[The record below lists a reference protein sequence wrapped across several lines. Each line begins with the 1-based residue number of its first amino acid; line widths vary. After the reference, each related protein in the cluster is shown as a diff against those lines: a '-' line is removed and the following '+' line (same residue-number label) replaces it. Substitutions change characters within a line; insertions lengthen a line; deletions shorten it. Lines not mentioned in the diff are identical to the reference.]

1 MQTIQASIKWLRE
14 SPFNHRRTFN
24 QAKLIELAQS
34 IEQIGIL
41 QPIVVREL
49 PSEQQD
55 IWVRYE
61 IVAGH
66 RRFRAAAIA
75 GLEEVPVMITSM
87 SEEQARIAQLTEN
100 VQRED
105 VSPIEE
111 ANGYRALMD
120 NHGMTVD
127 DLKEK
132 TGKSRSH
139 IYNTLSLTKLGGAA
153 SDLVAD
159 GTIGREI
166 GVLIARLPESLQ
178 QRGIDLVTIQVDDKT
193 TALSYRQAKKALA
206 ERLYIS
212 IASAPFDTAC
222 NQLAKMVGACTVCP
236 KLSQNDPGLAAELD
250 PDVCTDPECYRGKT
264 KAHLVNLSLAH
275 KAAGGHVVAPE
286 EESDILAHPAASWF
300 IGHRDVNDQIDTPQG
315 KVTIKEALQA
325 LKEEGASVPTT
336 KLLIQEDAGKAT
348 ELIRQDDYHELR
360 RRLNPEPDETPTRPA
375 PAAHQPPPWKSELH
389 ERCFQHRM
397 DIKAACMKAALTS
410 HRNGEELRW
419 ILCSQ
424 LDIMGDVPDMILDH
438 FGWREQVEAQDLNTY
453 DIGEWVAEHLVPSLT
468 TEQCAAAL
476 VCVLLSDA
484 PFGNP
489 YGQDRDAHIERLL
502 VMADNYGVEIPA
514 LQATQADDDANGDD
528 DVDQED
534 ATAEAVEGA

>member
-1 MQTIQASIKWLRE
+1 MQSMQASIKALRE

-24 QAKLIELAQS
+24 QTKLAELAES
-34 IEQIGIL
+34 IKQVGIL

-66 RRFRAAAIA
+66 RRYRAAQLADLA
-75 GLEEVPVMITSM
+75 EVPVVVSTMN
-87 SEEQARIAQLTEN
+87 EEQARIAQLTEN

-139 IYNTLSLTKLGGAA
+139 IYNTLSLTKLGGPAA
-153 SDLVAD
+153 GLVAD

-178 QRGIDLVTIQVDDKT
+178 QRGIDLVTIQVDNKT

-212 IASAPFDTAC
+212 IKAAPFDTTC
-222 NQLAKMVGACTVCP
+222 DQLAKMVGACTACP
-236 KLSQNDPGLAAELD
+236 KLSQNDAGLAAELD

-264 KAHLVNLSLAH
+264 KAYLVNLSLAH

-286 EESDILAHPAASWF
+286 EEAEILAHPNADWF
-300 IGHRDVNDQIDTPQG
+300 MGHRDVNDQIETPKG
-315 KVTIKEALQA
+315 KVTIKEALQT
-325 LKEEGASVPTT
+325 LKDEGAAAPTT
-336 KLLIQEDAGKAT
+336 KLLIQEEAGRAT
-348 ELIRQDDYHELR
+348 ELITSDDYHELR
-360 RRLNPEPDETPTRPA
+360 RRLNPEQGQASTRTT

-397 DIKAACMKAALTS
+397 DIKHACMKAALTS

-419 ILCSQ
+419 ILASQ
-424 LDIMGDVPDMILDH
+424 LEIAGDVPDMIVDH
-438 FGWREQVEAQDLNTY
+438 FGWREQVAAQDLPSY
-453 DIGEWVAEHLVPSLT
+453 QMGDWVAVHLVPSLT
-468 TEQCAAAL
+468 TDQCAAAL
-476 VCVLLSDA
+476 VCLLLSDA
-484 PFGNP
+484 PFGGPFDEKRNE
-489 YGQDRDAHIERLL
+489 YIERLM
-502 VMADNYGVEIPA
+502 VMADNYGVEIPE
-514 LQATQADDDANGDD
+514 LQASPADDDDD
-528 DVDQED
+528 DTEQDD
-534 ATAEAVEGA
+534 AMAHADAVEGA